1 MQEVLYNLSSMYT
14 TDKSI
19 VTQQVFHLVCYI
31 RLCQLV
37 KTENFHDA
45 VFALV
50 NQICS
55 GSGMN
60 TLQLMS
66 L

>member
-1 MQEVLYNLSSMYT
+1 MQEVLYNLSSICT
-14 TDKSI
+14 TDKSV

-45 VFALV
+45 VFVLV
-50 NQICS
+50 N
-55 GSGMN
+55 
-60 TLQLMS
+60 
-66 L
+66 